1 MNRSPTLFS
10 NLLEFKKFYRTFIK
24 LNSEKDDH
32 EYLGYP
38 FPGST
43 YVSIDENRIPNYFQ
57 LNELLDK
64 PILIHNKYKIDWI
77 FDFICNCFE
86 NNTQQQLAIFLF
98 YKTLTTNQNI
108 SSNPQITVYVAKP
121 RTSLFYLNKLHKII
135 MQRQVIFIKKFEEN
149 NPSSKSEWQP
159 NS

>member
-10 NLLEFKKFYRTFIK
+10 SLLEFKKFYRTFIK

-32 EYLGYP
+32 GYLGYP
-38 FPGST
+38 FPGSA

-77 FDFICNCFE
+77 FDFICNCFK

-98 YKTLTTNQNI
+98 YKTLTTNQFKDD
-108 SSNPQITVYVAKP
+108 SGLYAYKP
-121 RTSLFYLNKLHKII
+121 STSLFYLNKLHKII

-149 NPSSKSEWQP
+149 NPSSKSEWVP